1 MYITRHMNK
10 CIHKPDIRETFTKCM
25 HKPDKLR
32 QEKHSPHEKLACPPM
47 LPPLSCAKNVDFV
60 VFILFLPILHKLSP
74 TCQTYLGNPVMYV
87 QT

>member
-1 MYITRHMNK
+1 
-10 CIHKPDIRETFTKCM
+10 M

-87 QT
+87 QTWYMETREKR